1 METLSPW
8 REKPWNKLRI
18 ISLYKVKITTLRDTI
33 WLKKK
38 KLTFSFHSLLSSSL
52 YIFSYSL
59 YFSLLYCLLSL
70 TQLFKTAPS
79 PHHTMGL
86 HFFFPSAQMAEWPL
100 TFISSSF
107 PLFFLSHSSH
117 QVMQATY
124 FDFASTKISFFSSH
138 WPNGLACSFLFS
150 SALP

>member
-18 ISLYKVKITTLRDTI
+18 ISLYKVEITTLRDTI

-79 PHHTMGL
+79 PHYTLGL
-86 HFFFPSAQMAEWPL
+86 HFFFPLFKWRNASP
-100 TFISSSF
+100 FISSSF
-107 PLFFLSHSSH
+107 PSFLPFTLFTSRVCLDR
-117 QVMQATY
+117 TY
-124 FDFASTKISFFSSH
+124 FAETENLLLKS
-138 WPNGLACSFLFS
+138 L
-150 SALP
+150 